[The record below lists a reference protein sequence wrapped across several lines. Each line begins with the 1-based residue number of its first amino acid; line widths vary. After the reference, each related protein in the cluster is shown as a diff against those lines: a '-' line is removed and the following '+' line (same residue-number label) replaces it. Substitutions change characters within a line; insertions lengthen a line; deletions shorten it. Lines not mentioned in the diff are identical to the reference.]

1 MGGGV
6 ELPVAG
12 VGGDGWVGAGAGRM
26 GLMSMRMRR
35 EGGWEDV
42 LDLREG
48 NGDDEVVE
56 RDCLVLEL
64 IFDIHITRPII
75 RWRWPAINCTIQ

>member
-12 VGGDGWVGAGAGRM
+12 VGGYGWVGAGAGGRGELGEEM
-26 GLMSMRMRR
+26 GDNGERR
-35 EGGWEDV
+35 GG
-42 LDLREG
+42 DLRERNG
-48 NGDDEVVE
+48 NDEVVE

-64 IFDIHITRPII
+64 ILDIHITCPIV
-75 RWRWPAINCTIQ
+75 RWRWPAID